1 MIFIHQN
8 FIQVQCEICICKI
21 IFILN
26 YLYFNI
32 YFNINSTDAHG
43 VILLFDLT
51 SRITYKN
58 LPNLYRDI
66 TRICGNIP
74 IVICGNKL
82 DLHNKRKIPKEKIT
96 YPKKKNLPYFEISI
110 KKMID
115 IHQPILY
122 LLRQLTGLHN
132 LQFVNQSSSYCPILD
147 QYICDFPIWDDIFG
161 AIHTPLDDSDNDNDD
176 NNNK

>member
-1 MIFIHQN
+1 M
-8 FIQVQCEICICKI
+8 
-21 IFILN
+21 
-26 YLYFNI
+26 
-32 YFNINSTDAHG
+32 
-43 VILLFDLT
+43 T

-58 LPNLYRDI
+58 VPKFHRDI
-66 TRICGNIP
+66 IRICENIP

-96 YPKKKNLPYFEISI
+96 YPEKKNLPYFEISI

-132 LQFVNQSSSYCPILD
+132 LQFVNQSSSYCPIFD
-147 QYICDFPIWDDIFG
+147 QYICDFPIWEDIFE
-161 AIHTPLDDSDNDNDD
+161 AVNTPLDDSDSDIEDD
-176 NNNK
+176 DSSHNINNK